1 MMNMKAGT
9 VLTAAQ
15 LQQHYGNFH
24 ELSPKAEF
32 DPADVPD
39 ELVPLIP
46 YAAFW
51 GLSDDLDRENLV
63 EAATPEI
70 TANLKLVIREND
82 DAIDAWLAGPLAD
95 KPPFSAAYIAFSA
108 MRMAADYC

>member
-1 MMNMKAGT
+1 MNIKAET
-9 VLTAAQ
+9 VLSITQ
-15 LQQHYGNFH
+15 MQQHYGDFYA
-24 ELSPKAEF
+24 LSPKADF

-63 EAATPEI
+63 DAASSEI
-70 TANLKLVIREND
+70 VANLKAIVRSHD
-82 DAIDAWLAGPLAD
+82 DALDTWLAGPLAD

-108 MRMAADYC
+108 MRMAADFC

>member
-1 MMNMKAGT
+1 MNMKSGT
-9 VLTAAQ
+9 VLNIAQ
-15 LQQHYGNFH
+15 MQQRYGDFYA
-24 ELSPKAEF
+24 LSPKADF

-39 ELVPLIP
+39 ELSPLIP

-63 EAATPEI
+63 DAASPEI
-70 TANLKLVIREND
+70 IANLKSIIRAHD
-82 DAIDAWLAGPLAD
+82 DALDAWLAGPLAD

>member
-1 MMNMKAGT
+1 MNMKAET
-9 VLTAAQ
+9 VLNIAQ
-15 LQQHYGNFH
+15 MQQHYGDFYA
-24 ELSPKAEF
+24 LSPKADF

-51 GLSDDLDRENLV
+51 GVSDDLDRENLV
-63 EAATPEI
+63 DAASPEI
-70 TANLKLVIREND
+70 VANLKSIIRAYD
-82 DAIDAWLAGPLAD
+82 DALDTWLAGPLAD

>member
-1 MMNMKAGT
+1 MNMKAET
-9 VLTAAQ
+9 LLSIAQ
-15 LQQHYGNFH
+15 MQQHYGDFYA
-24 ELSPKAEF
+24 LSPKANF

-63 EAATPEI
+63 NDASPEI
-70 TANLKLVIREND
+70 LENLKHIIRAHD
-82 DAIDAWLAGPLAD
+82 DAFDTWLAGPLAS

-108 MRMAADYC
+108 MRMAADFC

>member
-1 MMNMKAGT
+1 MNMKAET
-9 VLTAAQ
+9 VLSIAQ
-15 LQQHYGNFH
+15 MQPHYGDFYS
-24 ELSPKAEF
+24 LSPKADF

-63 EAATPEI
+63 DAATPEI
-70 TANLKLVIREND
+70 VANLKVIVRAHSKALN
-82 DAIDAWLAGPLAD
+82 AWLAGPLAD